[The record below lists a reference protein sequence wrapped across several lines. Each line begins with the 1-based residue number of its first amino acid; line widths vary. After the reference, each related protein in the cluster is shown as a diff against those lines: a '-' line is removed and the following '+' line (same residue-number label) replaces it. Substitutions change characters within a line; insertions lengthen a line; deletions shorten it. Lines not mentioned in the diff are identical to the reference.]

1 MYLRNNLEPH
11 RNSKLVLLQD
21 NRVSQVLVLSRV
33 MVQEQG
39 LVLILGLELV
49 QRLVS
54 MLGLELVQ
62 RLALLQELKRV

>member
-1 MYLRNNLEPH
+1 
-11 RNSKLVLLQD
+11 
-21 NRVSQVLVLSRV
+21 